1 MGLSDLAS
9 LFDEFTDAKGLT
21 GQTAGPPDKPL
32 DKSRWTLFLR
42 ARNKSL
48 QFLKPTLLVSKIPLS
63 YG

>member
-32 DKSRWTLFLR
+32 DKSR
-42 ARNKSL
+42 
-48 QFLKPTLLVSKIPLS
+48 
-63 YG
+63 